1 MHSIIQVMSLSLI
14 LIDFLHYLQW
24 HDMTWKF
31 MTSLPHRLLLV
42 HLLLNV
48 SKLSRNS
55 PLTMKALLL
64 LHYNLFGL
72 HHFNCLCL
80 PFNHFQF
87 NSHQEIWHDSDYL
100 SFITSY
106 HPSTLSTRGLQPSFN
121 TTLLRI
127 SIIYSTLPPHNRR
140 NGIRSK
146 WTAPNHSANQ
156 LHFCN
161 FPVSCSSSPKPSLT
175 LNLTKAD

>member
-1 MHSIIQVMSLSLI
+1 
-14 LIDFLHYLQW
+14 
-24 HDMTWKF
+24 

-64 LHYNLFGL
+64 LHYN
-72 HHFNCLCL
+72 H
-80 PFNHFQF
+80 FNHFQF

-100 SFITSY
+100 RFITSY
-106 HPSTLSTRGLQPSFN
+106 HPSTTYIHPRTSTVIQHYFVANFYNLFN
-121 TTLLRI
+121 T
-127 SIIYSTLPPHNRR
+127 SPHNRS
-140 NGIRSK
+140 NGIRSSELP
-146 WTAPNHSANQ
+146 PNHSANQ

>member
-1 MHSIIQVMSLSLI
+1 MR
-14 LIDFLHYLQW
+14 
-24 HDMTWKF
+24 
-31 MTSLPHRLLLV
+31 SLPHRLLLV

-64 LHYNLFGL
+64 LHYNFFGL
-72 HHFNCLCL
+72 HHFNCLSL
-80 PFNHFQF
+80 PLNHFQF
-87 NSHQEIWHDSDYL
+87 NSHQEIWHDSDCL
-100 SFITSY
+100 PFITSY
-106 HPSTLSTRGLQPSFN
+106 HPSTISTRGLQPSFN

-127 SIIYSTLPPHNRR
+127 SIIYSTLPPQQKDWYPKYLNELP
-140 NGIRSK
+140 
-146 WTAPNHSANQ
+146 PNHSANQ

-175 LNLTKAD
+175 LNLTNAD